1 MGPPIHAP
9 SSLSPPPFSPHSERY
24 PLCSQLVGEHG
35 VPEFD
40 NFYLDM
46 NGIIHN
52 CARSIT
58 ATGAPYTETE
68 IFVAVFAYVQ
78 TLFETIRPKKVM
90 FLAVDGVA
98 PRAKLNQQRSRRFRS
113 LKEAEKEAEKAAA
126 SKEKRLS
133 DASSISSARSVAKD
147 PPTERFDS
155 NCITPGML
163 GSCFACVS
171 RVLWSCRHDI
181 HVATK

>member
-1 MGPPIHAP
+1 M
-9 SSLSPPPFSPHSERY
+9 
-24 PLCSQLVGEHG
+24 GEHG

-68 IFVAVFAYVQ
+68 IFVAVFVYVQ

-113 LKEAEKEAEKAAA
+113 VKEAEREAEKAAA
-126 SKEKRLS
+126 AKAKRLS
-133 DASSISSARSVAKD
+133 GASSVSSARSVAKD

-155 NCITPGML
+155 NCITPG
-163 GSCFACVS
+163 
-171 RVLWSCRHDI
+171 RVLGPWTSRPLTPIVVCRHRVY
-181 HVATK
+181 VAPERTPEILDCQEDRGECWLA

>member
-1 MGPPIHAP
+1 MVNNWCVLRLMCFPP
-9 SSLSPPPFSPHSERY
+9 SLSLRPPNSERY
-24 PLCSQLVGEHG
+24 PLCSQLVGEHS

-113 LKEAEKEAEKAAA
+113 VKEAEREAAKAAA

-133 DASSISSARSVAKD
+133 DASSISSARSIAKD

-163 GSCFACVS
+163 RERGEAGRCAPYFGS
-171 RVLWSCRHDI
+171 I
-181 HVATK
+181 